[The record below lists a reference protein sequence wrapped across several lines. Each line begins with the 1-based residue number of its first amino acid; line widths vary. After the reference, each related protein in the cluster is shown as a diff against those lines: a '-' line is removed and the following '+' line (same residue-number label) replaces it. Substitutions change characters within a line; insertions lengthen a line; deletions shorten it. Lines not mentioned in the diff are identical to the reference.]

1 MMEAAMRIVS
11 LLSGAVLVLLMSG
24 GAAAQQVDVQ
34 AVRVA
39 GGITY
44 HGVVTES
51 PDSITIEL
59 AAGGTLT
66 LPRAQVR
73 GITTVRGQLRDGE
86 FWAHDLN
93 ETRLFFAPT
102 ARTLP
107 RGAAYVSVYMFIL
120 PFAGY
125 GVSDAVT
132 LAGGVLP
139 FFGEGMPLIGY
150 VAPKVQIL
158 ANESVQA
165 AVGALAFFSSEAAES
180 AGILYGVTSFGR
192 SSDASV
198 SLGAGFGYAGSEMA
212 NTPVLMAG
220 FETRTSR
227 RTKLVSENW
236 IFPRDGVILSFGP
249 RFMGERMS
257 GDFGIAMPLFGD
269 GGFIFPMVNFVWN
282 W

>member
-1 MMEAAMRIVS
+1 MEAAMRIVS
-11 LLSGAVLVLLMSG
+11 LLSGAVLVLLMSS

-39 GGITY
+39 GGTIY
-44 HGVVTES
+44 HGTVTES

-73 GITTVRGQLRDGE
+73 GIRAVRGQLRNGE
-86 FWAHDLN
+86 FWAPDLS
-93 ETRLFFAPT
+93 ETRLFFGPT

-107 RGAAYVSVYMFIL
+107 KGAGYVSVYMFVL
-120 PFAGY
+120 PFVGY

-132 LAGGVLP
+132 LAGGVIP
-139 FFGEGMPLIGY
+139 FFGEDMPLIGY

-158 ANESVQA
+158 AKESVQA

-198 SLGAGFGYAGSEMA
+198 SLGAGFGYVGTEMA
-212 NTPVLMAG
+212 STPVLMAG
-220 FETRTSR
+220 FETRTSH

-236 IFPRDGVILSFGP
+236 VFPGEGVIFSFGP

-257 GDFGIAMPLFGD
+257 GDLGLVMPLFGD
-269 GGFIFPMVNFVWN
+269 GGVIFPMVNFVWN

>member
-1 MMEAAMRIVS
+1 MEVAMRIVS
-11 LLSGAVLVLLMSG
+11 LLSGAVLVLLVSS

-39 GGITY
+39 GGTTY
-44 HGVVTES
+44 HGAVTES

-66 LPRAQVR
+66 LPRAHVR
-73 GITTVRGQLRDGE
+73 DIRTVRGQLRNGE
-86 FWAHDLN
+86 FWAQDLN
-93 ETRLFFAPT
+93 ETRLFFGPT

-107 RGAAYVSVYMFIL
+107 RGAAYVSVYMFVL

-139 FFGEGMPLIGY
+139 FFGEDMPLIGY

-158 ANESVQA
+158 ATESVQA

-198 SLGAGFGYAGSEMA
+198 SLGAGFGYVGTEMA
-212 NTPVLMAG
+212 STPVLMAG
-220 FETRTSR
+220 FETRTSH

-236 IFPRDGVILSFGP
+236 VFPGEGVIFSFGP

-257 GDFGIAMPLFGD
+257 GDLGLVMPLFGD
-269 GGFIFPMVNFVWN
+269 GGVIFPMVNFVWN

>member
-107 RGAAYVSVYMFIL
+107 RGAAYVSVYMFVL

>member
-1 MMEAAMRIVS
+1 MRIVS
-11 LLSGAVLVLLMSG
+11 LLFGAVLVLLVSS
-24 GAAAQQVDVQ
+24 GAAAQHVEVQ

-39 GGITY
+39 GGTTY
-44 HGVVTES
+44 HGAVTES

-73 GITTVRGQLRDGE
+73 DIRAVRGQLRNGE
-86 FWAHDLN
+86 FWAQDLN
-93 ETRLFFAPT
+93 ETRLFFGPT

-107 RGAAYVSVYMFIL
+107 RGAGYVSVYMFVL

-158 ANESVQA
+158 ATESAQA

-198 SLGAGFGYAGSEMA
+198 SLGAGFGYVGSEMA

-220 FETRTSR
+220 FETRTSQ

-236 IFPRDGVILSFGP
+236 VFPGEGVMLSFGP

-257 GDFGIAMPLFGD
+257 GDLGLVMPLFGD
-269 GGFIFPMVNFVWN
+269 GGVIFPMVNFVWN

>member
-1 MMEAAMRIVS
+1 MRIVS
-11 LLSGAVLVLLMSG
+11 LLSGAVLVLLLG
-24 GAAAQQVDVQ
+24 NGAAAQQVEVQ

-39 GGITY
+39 GGTTY

-59 AAGGTLT
+59 VAGGTLT
-66 LPRAQVR
+66 LPRTHVR
-73 GITTVRGQLRDGE
+73 DIRMVRGQLRNGE
-86 FWAHDLN
+86 YWAQDLN
-93 ETRLFFAPT
+93 ETRLFFGPT

-107 RGAAYVSVYMFIL
+107 RGAGYMSVYMFVL

-132 LAGGVLP
+132 LAGGVIP
-139 FFGEGMPLIGY
+139 FFGEDMPLVGY

-158 ANESVQA
+158 AKESVQA
-165 AVGALAFFSSEAAES
+165 AVGGLAFFSSDAAES
-180 AGILYGVTSFGR
+180 VGILYGVTSFGR

-198 SLGAGFGYAGSEMA
+198 SLGAGFGYAGTEIA

-220 FETRTSR
+220 FETRTSQ

-236 IFPRDGVILSFGP
+236 IFPRDGVMLSFGP

-257 GDFGIAMPLFGD
+257 GDLGLVMPLFGD
-269 GGFIFPMVNFVWN
+269 GAFIFPMVNFVWN